1 MPQIINTNIMSLN
14 SQRNLNTSQT
24 DLQVALQ
31 RLSSGLRINSA
42 KDDAAGLAISE
53 RFTTQIRG
61 LNQAVR
67 NANDGISLSQTA
79 EGALAELNNNL
90 QRIRE
95 LAVQSANATNSASDR
110 AALDQE
116 VQQRIAEID
125 RVAAQTSFNGQ
136 KILDG
141 TFGNATFQ
149 VGANVG
155 ETINLN
161 LSVGMRSTQIGQI
174 ATQRNATPGTAA
186 YGGGTV
192 QVGNNPTV
200 NVNASVAGTGNRQ
213 TADSA
218 YAKAQALSSVP
229 GLETSAVT
237 NIEFTVANATSAG
250 GAGTYS
256 LRINGIDIFAG
267 TVLSAPLTAQQI
279 VDGINT
285 QSSNTGVTATLTG
298 TDLRLTAADGR
309 NIAIGQTLGGDAAGG
324 ITAGAGGATTVNGV
338 IYEDGVIGAVADVS
352 PGASATPTDNAAA
365 VNRGSLTFSATEN
378 IVFTG
383 NATNLGFGGANAT
396 IARDTTTLATVSVTS
411 VANANDAIRRIDS
424 ALTAV
429 SSLRSTFG
437 AIQNRFESTIANL
450 STTAENLTASRSRI
464 QDTDFAA
471 ETANLTRAQILQQ
484 AGVAMLAQANQLPQ
498 NVLSL
503 LR

>member
-24 DLQVALQ
+24 DLQVSLQ

-67 NANDGISLSQTA
+67 NANDGISLAQTA
-79 EGALAELNNNL
+79 EGALGELNNNL

-116 VQQRIAEID
+116 VQQRIAEIE
-125 RVAAQTSFNGQ
+125 RIASQTSFNGQ

-141 TFGNATFQ
+141 TFGTAAFQ

-155 ETINLN
+155 ETISLD
-161 LSVGMRSTQIGQI
+161 LTTGMRSSQIGQI
-174 ATQRNATPGTAA
+174 ASATGTPVTANALTDGGLTIAVGSGTA
-186 YGGGTV
+186 V
-192 QVGNNPTV
+192 SVG
-200 NVNASVAGTGNRQ
+200 ASVAGSEPGQ

-218 YAKAQALSSVP
+218 YAKVQAI
-229 GLETSAVT
+229 
-237 NIEFTVANATSAG
+237 NSAG
-250 GAGTYS
+250 VSGLTATAANTHTGAFSTIDGSAATTATTYA
-256 LRINGIDIFAG
+256 LTINGVAIFSGADNIAIG
-267 TVLSAPLTAQQI
+267 DSLTAAEVAAQ
-279 VDGINT
+279 VNLY
-285 QSSNTGVTATLTG
+285 SSQTGVSASVSG
-298 TDLRLTAADGR
+298 TDLTFSTADGR
-309 NIAIGQTLGGDAAGG
+309 NTVITETITLGTGAAGTG
-324 ITAGAGGATTVNGV
+324 IAATSESTVRGTVTLSASDNIAMTGQFA
-338 IYEDGVIGAVADVS
+338 DIGHA
-352 PGASATPTDNAAA
+352 
-365 VNRGSLTFSATEN
+365 
-378 IVFTG
+378 
-383 NATNLGFGGANAT
+383 AT
-396 IARDTTTLATVSVTS
+396 IAKDSTTLSSVD
-411 VANANDAIRRIDS
+411 VLNVDNANDAIQRVDA
-424 ALTAV
+424 ALTSV

-450 STTAENLTASRSRI
+450 STTVENLTASRSRI